1 MPGIDGRLPTLLFSA
16 PNRRRIATTFFV
28 IE

>member
-1 MPGIDGRLPTLLFSA
+1 MPGIDGRLPTLLLSA
-16 PNRRRIATTFFV
+16 PNSLRIASTFFV